1 MWHVEDGHY
10 NGTDMTD
17 STFGLFIQFP
27 GAPHEGNGT
36 GVVLVDAQMPS
47 ARRTVL
53 ETMLQQ
59 MPPFSIFHSLLSH
72 FLGFRYLPFDLRFD
86 GIRSR
91 LTIPD
96 TVVWQLTPMKN
107 PDSIGFRGS

>member
-1 MWHVEDGHY
+1 
-10 NGTDMTD
+10 
-17 STFGLFIQFP
+17 
-27 GAPHEGNGT
+27 
-36 GVVLVDAQMPS
+36 
-47 ARRTVL
+47 
-53 ETMLQQ
+53 

-72 FLGFRYLPFDLRFD
+72 FLGFRYLPFDLHVD

-107 PDSIGFRGS
+107 PVTGEDEYATRDCQLNVENYTFVRK